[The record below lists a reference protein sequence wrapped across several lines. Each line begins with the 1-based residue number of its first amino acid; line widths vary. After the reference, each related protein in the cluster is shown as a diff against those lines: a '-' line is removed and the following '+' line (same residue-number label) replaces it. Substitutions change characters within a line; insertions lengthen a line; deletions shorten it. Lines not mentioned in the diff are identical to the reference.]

1 MIALD
6 TETHLIKPGLLAP
19 RIVCFSW
26 AEPGAEPLLELRDAG
41 LDRLRSALKYADH
54 LTSHN
59 APFDLACAAADSP
72 DLLPLIFRAY
82 RDGRIHCTISRQKVI
97 DVALGMRKFR
107 RRKRADG
114 TLYVTKAGYT
124 LAELVELY
132 TGRHLE
138 KEDTWRLRYALLDG
152 VPIAEW
158 PEDARRY
165 AINDAVEHLVVWKAQ
180 HDEMRDHW
188 GGDLPNLTETAQA
201 AWALHLMSCWGVRA
215 EAAAVE
221 RFVGVCEE
229 QIEIMRGHLVCDACE
244 GKRVGC
250 SKCGGK
256 GGADP
261 TQPAILKPDG
271 TRTMAE
277 IRRRVVESLERLQ
290 IDVPRTDPTDR
301 FPEGQVQTDK
311 ETLEKTDDPQLHA
324 LAEAMTFEKHLG
336 QWGPV
341 VKAGVDRPV
350 CARYNELVETGRTSC
365 SAGANGDG
373 TNFQNPPRKGDVR
386 PCFVPRPGWVYV
398 STDADTIELR
408 SHAQNCLELVGW
420 SKMADALVEQHRSG
434 GPDLHLRLAAN
445 IINMD
450 PYEAKARYLEGDPDV
465 KEARQFAK
473 CFHPDTEVL
482 TREGWRRIAD
492 LRWGQEV
499 MAAVPKQ
506 GGVDLVWQ
514 IPTNLT
520 RRKAD
525 ELVWLRNEG
534 IDLRVTP
541 DHRMLGF
548 GATGLPKVVTPES
561 LTKCRTWVGA
571 GVLQN
576 APTYFVDDQILRLA
590 VATQAD
596 GSFSGRRIRFGFSK
610 QRKIAR
616 MRAVLT
622 HFPGQYEES
631 TSNRI
636 NSNNP
641 KPVTNFCLNRD
652 LSKRVK
658 DVLDG
663 KNLPWR
669 WLDLPHDK
677 RLLVVNEARY
687 WDSYSGPKS
696 TAYGYSSMQEQN
708 ADVLQ
713 ALAAT
718 VGKKSRM
725 VRDRCFELSVKDH
738 AHSRGENINISRY
751 TYNGEVVCLSVPST
765 FVLVRDG
772 GVPIVVGQC
781 PNFGFPGGLGARSM
795 VAYAAGQMSKAQHA
809 RWFGTST
816 EEQLRSAQRIRE
828 IWFSTYPENRDYFRA
843 CAEMVD
849 ESTGEG
855 TIRQLMSNRV
865 RGGARFTSICN
876 GFFQGRVADAMKE
889 ALFNLADECYSS
901 AVGSVLYGSR
911 PVMFLH
917 DEPIVEHPDDA
928 TLTARAE
935 RQRQIVVEALCRWMP
950 SIPCTSTAVAMR
962 RWQKG
967 AEPVYRDGRLVPSK
981 PIKID
986 GKTKWVEDTDGPA
999 QH

>member
-26 AEPGAEPLLELRDAG
+26 AEPGADPLLELRDAG

-59 APFDLACAAADSP
+59 APFDLACASADAP

-165 AINDAVEHLVVWKAQ
+165 AINDAVEHLVVWQAQ
-180 HDEMRDHW
+180 RDEMRDHW

-277 IRRRVVESLERLQ
+277 IRRRIVESLERLQ

-473 CFHPDTEVL
+473 V
-482 TREGWRRIAD
+482 
-492 LRWGQEV
+492 
-499 MAAVPKQ
+499 
-506 GGVDLVWQ
+506 
-514 IPTNLT
+514 
-520 RRKAD
+520 
-525 ELVWLRNEG
+525 
-534 IDLRVTP
+534 
-541 DHRMLGF
+541 
-548 GATGLPKVVTPES
+548 
-561 LTKCRTWVGA
+561 
-571 GVLQN
+571 
-576 APTYFVDDQILRLA
+576 
-590 VATQAD
+590 
-596 GSFSGRRIRFGFSK
+596 
-610 QRKIAR
+610 
-616 MRAVLT
+616 
-622 HFPGQYEES
+622 
-631 TSNRI
+631 
-636 NSNNP
+636 
-641 KPVTNFCLNRD
+641 
-652 LSKRVK
+652 
-658 DVLDG
+658 
-663 KNLPWR
+663 
-669 WLDLPHDK
+669 
-677 RLLVVNEARY
+677 
-687 WDSYSGPKS
+687 
-696 TAYGYSSMQEQN
+696 
-708 ADVLQ
+708 
-713 ALAAT
+713 
-718 VGKKSRM
+718 
-725 VRDRCFELSVKDH
+725 
-738 AHSRGENINISRY
+738 
-751 TYNGEVVCLSVPST
+751 
-765 FVLVRDG
+765 
-772 GVPIVVGQC
+772 

-828 IWFSTYPENRDYFRA
+828 IWFQTYPENRDYFRA

-911 PVMFLH
+911 PGMFLH

-935 RQRQIVVEALCRWMP
+935 RQRQIVVDALCRWMP

-999 QH
+999 QY

>member
-26 AEPGAEPLLELRDAG
+26 AEPGEEPLLELRDAG
-41 LDRLRSALKYADH
+41 LDRLRRVLHTTDH

-59 APFDLACAAADSP
+59 APFDLACAAADAP

-138 KEDTWRLRYALLDG
+138 KEDTWRLRYALLDD

-473 CFHPDTEVL
+473 V
-482 TREGWRRIAD
+482 
-492 LRWGQEV
+492 
-499 MAAVPKQ
+499 
-506 GGVDLVWQ
+506 
-514 IPTNLT
+514 
-520 RRKAD
+520 
-525 ELVWLRNEG
+525 
-534 IDLRVTP
+534 
-541 DHRMLGF
+541 
-548 GATGLPKVVTPES
+548 
-561 LTKCRTWVGA
+561 
-571 GVLQN
+571 
-576 APTYFVDDQILRLA
+576 
-590 VATQAD
+590 
-596 GSFSGRRIRFGFSK
+596 
-610 QRKIAR
+610 
-616 MRAVLT
+616 
-622 HFPGQYEES
+622 
-631 TSNRI
+631 
-636 NSNNP
+636 
-641 KPVTNFCLNRD
+641 
-652 LSKRVK
+652 
-658 DVLDG
+658 
-663 KNLPWR
+663 
-669 WLDLPHDK
+669 
-677 RLLVVNEARY
+677 
-687 WDSYSGPKS
+687 
-696 TAYGYSSMQEQN
+696 
-708 ADVLQ
+708 
-713 ALAAT
+713 
-718 VGKKSRM
+718 
-725 VRDRCFELSVKDH
+725 
-738 AHSRGENINISRY
+738 
-751 TYNGEVVCLSVPST
+751 
-765 FVLVRDG
+765 
-772 GVPIVVGQC
+772 

-828 IWFSTYPENRDYFRA
+828 IWFQTYPENRDYFRA

-889 ALFNLADECYSS
+889 ALFNLADECYV
-901 AVGSVLYGSR
+901 AGSVLYGSR

-935 RQRQIVVEALCRWMP
+935 RQRQIVVDALCRWMP